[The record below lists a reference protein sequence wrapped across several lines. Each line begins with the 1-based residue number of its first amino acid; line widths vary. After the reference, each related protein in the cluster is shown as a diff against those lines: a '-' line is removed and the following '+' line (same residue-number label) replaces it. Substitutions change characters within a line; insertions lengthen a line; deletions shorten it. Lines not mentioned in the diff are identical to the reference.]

1 MKDNNYTSQQMHEL
15 LDANKDGSVDAKEFV
30 DGLLTLRIPGMQQK
44 DFVIIFEAIDADDNK
59 YLSIDE
65 FALYL
70 EGATKERDQRLRDIP
85 PEIN

>member
-1 MKDNNYTSQQMHEL
+1 MHDM
-15 LDANKDGSVDAKEFV
+15 LDDNKDGSVDSKEFV
-30 DGLLTLRIPGMQQK
+30 DGLLSLHIPGMQQK
-44 DFVIIFEAIDADDNK
+44 DFITIFEAIDTDDNK

-85 PEIN
+85 PEINQ